1 MRGAVCGRH
10 RHCSFPRRAAFRVF
24 TDLVLAA
31 LTAPPVGFVV
41 VHVRDAVIR
50 KRLVQL
56 GFWRQV
62 RVLLLVRRNAFI
74 LLGVQRLLCP
84 PAQTS
89 AVTALGWVRSS
100 GGHSN
105 ARARRST
112 RRKRNDVTRGK
123 KKERMVQ
130 KHYWTASVV
139 VNDRQR
145 LPGTVPTAATRALAK
160 SAASFHTFLR
170 RVNEVFGNSLQAGRR
185 CKPHVPPSGRSCRC
199 RRRRRPPNT
208 VGASSLS
215 HHSHH
220 ENSAR
225 AGDTM

>member
-10 RHCSFPRRAAFRVF
+10 RHCSFPRRTAFRVF
-24 TDLVLAA
+24 TDGVSARGRR
-31 LTAPPVGFVV
+31 TAPPVGFVV
-41 VHVRDAVIR
+41 VDDISWRPIRCRIIGVRAEW
-50 KRLVQL
+50 
-56 GFWRQV
+56 GS
-62 RVLLLVRRNAFI
+62 LVRRNAFI